1 MPRAPSLCDVC
12 GVDASRYRCP
22 TCATC
27 GYCSVACCS
36 AHRASCIQGAP
47 APAAAPAAAA
57 SNDAGDDDDGID
69 DELRARLP
77 ANALA
82 ALRSDERVMAA
93 LRSSR
98 LRAALRS
105 IDSATD
111 RVAALE
117 QAKMKEGEP
126 LSDFFDSVLVALG
139 VAELHRGERPLARHE
154 PLSSSAS
161 QRATAVPALGAVLFT
176 G

>member
-1 MPRAPSLCDVC
+1 MPRAPTLCDVC
-12 GVDASRYRCP
+12 GVSASRYRCP
-22 TCATC
+22 TCAAC

-36 AHRASCIQGAP
+36 AHRASCVPPP
-47 APAAAPAAAA
+47 APGAASAAAA
-57 SNDAGDDDDGID
+57 ATGAADDDDGID

-77 ANALA
+77 ASALA

-105 IDSATD
+105 VDTAAD

-126 LSDFFDSVLVALG
+126 LADFFDAVLVALG
-139 VAELHRGERPLARHE
+139 VAEPHAARDDGGGAARQLA
-154 PLSSSAS
+154 
-161 QRATAVPALGAVLFT
+161 AVAPALDAPPRGAVLFT

>member
-1 MPRAPSLCDVC
+1 MPRAPTLCDVC
-12 GVDASRYRCP
+12 GVSASRYRCP
-22 TCATC
+22 TCAAC

-36 AHRASCIQGAP
+36 AHRASCVPPPASGA
-47 APAAAPAAAA
+47 ASAAAA
-57 SNDAGDDDDGID
+57 TGAADDDDGID

-77 ANALA
+77 ASALA
-82 ALRSDERVMAA
+82 ALRRDERVLSA

-105 IDSATD
+105 VDTAAD

-126 LSDFFDSVLVALG
+126 LAAFLDAVLVALG
-139 VAELHRGERPLARHE
+139 VAEPHAARDDGGVAARH
-154 PLSSSAS
+154 LA
-161 QRATAVPALGAVLFT
+161 AVAPALDTPRGAVLFT